1 MSYYNPNVYE
11 EYILSKGRDLPTR
24 TAAPKAQ
31 YPRTIG
37 LRVFETEE
45 EYQEALGDF
54 LNGMWHSKNWHIR
67 YLRFS
72 LGALRLTSQPKTH
85 TPMSYTVYITETS
98 YTSAVFATKEEAE
111 SFMEEPDYD
120 LCGSWEMSDSS
131 IELVEDVTP

>member
-45 EYQEALGDF
+45 EYEEALGDF
-54 LNGMWHSKNWHIR
+54 LNGM
-67 YLRFS
+67 
-72 LGALRLTSQPKTH
+72 
-85 TPMSYTVYITETS
+85 
-98 YTSAVFATKEEAE
+98 
-111 SFMEEPDYD
+111 
-120 LCGSWEMSDSS
+120 
-131 IELVEDVTP
+131 

>member
-54 LNGMWHSKNWHIR
+54 LNGMWQSDKWHKR
-67 YLRFS
+67 H
-72 LGALRLTSQPKTH
+72 LGDPRVPL
-85 TPMSYTVYITETS
+85 Y
-98 YTSAVFATKEEAE
+98 
-111 SFMEEPDYD
+111 
-120 LCGSWEMSDSS
+120 
-131 IELVEDVTP
+131 